1 MKNSKNT
8 FNPSGTFTSKDSAR
22 KQIINFLNQD
32 RKDGVKKAWY
42 YWHYQM
48 EQPTALDTPQQL
60 EGVINLYKSQGIE
73 LYKTTPITNELCEVF
88 GIKGGNHLK
97 FRALDETKNLSGNF
111 DPFSFAFDWMIGTAE
126 FSIFELELGS
136 KIKSTN
142 DSVKPFMFGKT
153 EIKVITPNGLK
164 SFKYGDKEVFAIN
177 KKNADRKAK
186 ILGYVNEITYC

>member
-1 MKNSKNT
+1 MKSSKNT
-8 FNPSGTFTSKDSAR
+8 FNPFGTVINKDSAR
-22 KQIINFLNQD
+22 KEIISFLNKD

-48 EQPTALDTPQQL
+48 QQPTALDTPQQL
-60 EGVINLYKSQGIE
+60 QSVIDLYKSQGIE
-73 LYKTTPITNELCEVF
+73 LYKTTPITNELCEIF

-126 FSIFELELGS
+126 FSIFELELGD
-136 KIKSTN
+136 KNKSN
-142 DSVKPFMFGKT
+142 NNSVKPFMFAKN

-186 ILGYVNEITYC
+186 VLGYVNEITFK

>member
-8 FNPSGTFTSKDSAR
+8 FGQSGTITSKDSAR

-32 RKDGVKKAWY
+32 RKAGVKKAWY

-60 EGVINLYKSQGIE
+60 ASVIQLYKSQGIE
-73 LYKTTPITNELCEVF
+73 LYETSIISDELCDTF
-88 GIKGGNHLK
+88 GIKSGKHLK
-97 FRALDETKNLSGNF
+97 FRSLDETKNLSNNF
-111 DPFSFAFDWMIGTAE
+111 DPVSFAFDWMIGTAE

-142 DSVKPFMFGKT
+142 DSVKPFMFAKT
-153 EIKVITPNGLK
+153 EIKVITPKGLK
-164 SFKYGDKEVFAIN
+164 SFKYGDNEVFAIN

-186 ILGYVNEITYC
+186 VLGYVSEITFC